1 MRQRFANISICC
13 LQFLWIT
20 VENYHKVYGPAHEA
34 HECRVMRSLLCK
46 PDGGSRSRLALA
58 MADRGAPSRD
68 FSQSKELTALAS
80 LVPLL
85 DGQWLT
91 IGIKYY
97 SVGTAFRLGGTA
109 ERSHDCV
116 RFVRLDEANGSMCEE
131 PPHGHA
137 SEKSVK
143 RWPSEIVGFL
153 TRLRDKYGLTATHLV
168 LGQGLTT
175 FERSTAKH
183 LAGAG
188 FNDIDVFSSHT
199 THASKVHEVGV
210 EAAMNVHRNEEGN
223 LVMDGETFPGT
234 QPTDAWQLPL

>member
-1 MRQRFANISICC
+1 M
-13 LQFLWIT
+13 L
-20 VENYHKVYGPAHEA
+20 
-34 HECRVMRSLLCK
+34 
-46 PDGGSRSRLALA
+46 
-58 MADRGAPSRD
+58 
-68 FSQSKELTALAS
+68 
-80 LVPLL
+80 PLL

-188 FNDIDVFSSHT
+188 FKDIDVFSSHT

-234 QPTDAWQLPL
+234 QPTDAWQLRGVQDESRLFELQM